1 MEPLTPES
9 LDSEIRIRDRKS
21 EKAEIRVWP
30 CALIFPYQNVKCLLQ
45 KTRYW
50 DNSIVIRCKFPRS

>member
-21 EKAEIRVWP
+21 EKVEIRIWP
-30 CALIFPYQNVKCLLQ
+30 RALIFPHQNVKCLL
-45 KTRYW
+45 
-50 DNSIVIRCKFPRS
+50 